1 MVMQDLL
8 VPVLRC
14 EELKPLLR
22 LRMSLQEFVSLEV
35 RHLLPLPLLLGRS
48 NDAIHLLS
56 LLLEPFHLLLT
67 CASPC

>member
-1 MVMQDLL
+1 MGMQDLL

-14 EELKPLLR
+14 EEPWLLLR
-22 LRMSLQEFVSLEV
+22 LLVSLQEFVSLEV
-35 RHLLPLPLLLGRS
+35 QHLLRLPLRLGR
-48 NDAIHLLS
+48 NDDAKLLLS